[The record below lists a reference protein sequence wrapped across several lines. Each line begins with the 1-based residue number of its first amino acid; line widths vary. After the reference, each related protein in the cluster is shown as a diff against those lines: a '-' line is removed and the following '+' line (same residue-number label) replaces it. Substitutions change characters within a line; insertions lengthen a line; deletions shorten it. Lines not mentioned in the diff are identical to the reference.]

1 MQKEEHHLAYYDQH
15 MHTHFSPDSAESF
28 ENYLKQTDGWL
39 VTTEHL
45 DFHDAYN
52 GGVDTILDYV
62 AYTNKIDALNAS
74 HDGRIRRGIEV
85 GYTPESHAQIMSYL
99 AGKAF
104 DVILLS
110 VHQNGVYDYLQPII
124 DEMDP
129 RAVMQEYFSLYTEA
143 VRQVDGANVFA
154 HFDYGIRRLPVS
166 VSDLQEFEPA
176 LKGLLAEILGKEMAL
191 ELNTRSMYEYNNVEL
206 YRYLIGLYLEMGGNR
221 FSIGSDAHSIQKYR
235 YHFDDAVAL
244 LRELGVT
251 ELTLYKNQTAYTE
264 KI

>member
-1 MQKEEHHLAYYDQH
+1 MILGYYDQH

-28 ENYLKQTDGWL
+28 ENYLEQTDSLL

-52 GGVDTILDYV
+52 NGVDTILDYA
-62 AYTNKIDALNAS
+62 AYSDKIDALNVI

-85 GYTPESHAQIMSYL
+85 GYTPASHAQIAAYL
-99 AGKAF
+99 EGKAF

-110 VHQNGVYDYLQPII
+110 VHQNGRYDYLQPII

-129 RAVMQEYFSLYTEA
+129 KAVMQEYFALCTES

-154 HFDYGIRRLPVS
+154 HFDYGIRRLPVT

-176 LKGLLAEILGKEMAL
+176 LKELLDAILAKEMAL
-191 ELNTRSMYEYNNVEL
+191 ELNTRSMYEYKNADL
-206 YRYLIGLYLEMGGNR
+206 YRYMIGLYLEMGGSR
-221 FSIGSDAHSIQKYR
+221 FSLGSDAHSIKKYR
-235 YHFDDAVAL
+235 YHFDDAIAL

-251 ELTLYKNQTAYTE
+251 GLTQFKDRIAYTE